1 MRVSLFERRLAFRT
15 QQSAEWS
22 PVAVVPLCL
31 ATRPKLPNSSQES
44 IRYFPITSF
53 RHSNKYSQVQSGKYK
68 LMSHDKRRQ
77 RSMLNDLSASKTS
90 RLPEDIVMSKAI
102 DCVDIF
108 VLRRLQRMWKCWIEI
123 QYSYHKP
130 NKLLFTAKIL
140 ILLSKYKSAKY
151 FSCPKVLIVNR
162 FTDYINQRN

>member
-1 MRVSLFERRLAFRT
+1 
-15 QQSAEWS
+15 
-22 PVAVVPLCL
+22 
-31 ATRPKLPNSSQES
+31 
-44 IRYFPITSF
+44 
-53 RHSNKYSQVQSGKYK
+53 
-68 LMSHDKRRQ
+68 
-77 RSMLNDLSASKTS
+77 MLNDLSASKTS